1 MRVYQ
6 SLPASLHHGIS
17 CWLRISSPR
26 RPQQHAALTGA
37 EFQDSRALLPALS
50 INTLGAARPSRIQ
63 PLLCIPNVASDRGH
77 DTCRGACAENEMC
90 ARTCVCVSVARTR
103 LTLGHYIAAVAAVVV
118 VVVAVHVPV
127 NFPVAAVAIKLL
139 FIRMFPLVL
148 LCFCIC
154 CFVVVAAVA
163 AAAPSGGGGGGG
175 GGSGGGGGGGGAAV
189 VVLVVDAAVA
199 PALLLVCEPNSPP
212 EYPRLSFRC

>member
-17 CWLRISSPR
+17 CWLRISSAR
-26 RPQQHAALTGA
+26 RPRQHAALTGA

-77 DTCRGACAENEMC
+77 DTFRGACAENEM
-90 ARTCVCVSVARTR
+90 SVARTR

-118 VVVAVHVPV
+118 VVCCCPCPCQFPCRCGCYQAIVYSYVSFSVAL
-127 NFPVAAVAIKLL
+127 FLYLL
-139 FIRMFPLVL
+139 FCCC
-148 LCFCIC
+148 CFCC
-154 CFVVVAAVA
+154 CSCTEWRRRWRWRWWWWCSCRR
-163 AAAPSGGGGGGG
+163 PRRGCCCCSCT
-175 GGSGGGGGGGGAAV
+175 
-189 VVLVVDAAVA
+189 
-199 PALLLVCEPNSPP
+199 ALGV
-212 EYPRLSFRC
+212 